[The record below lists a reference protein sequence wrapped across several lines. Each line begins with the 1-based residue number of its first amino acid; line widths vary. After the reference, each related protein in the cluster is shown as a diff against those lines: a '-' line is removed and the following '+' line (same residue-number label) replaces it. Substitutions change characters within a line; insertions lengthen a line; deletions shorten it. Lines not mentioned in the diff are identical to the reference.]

1 MNGMPTVCDSCPML
15 SCYRLQV
22 AVAERAARLV
32 LPNLQSSTFKMI
44 SPSQLS
50 MLIDA
55 SE

>member
-1 MNGMPTVCDSCPML
+1 MECQRSAIVVP
-15 SCYRLQV
+15 CYRLQV
-22 AVAERAARLV
+22 AVAERAPRLV

-44 SPSQLS
+44 APTQLS